1 MNKLFFA
8 PILVV
13 LLTLFANSGYS
24 LSNTFYISTSGY
36 DYCYIWG
43 AGPTYSSARGTA
55 DYSICNYNDE
65 YRIGQNVTGGTENV
79 FRGYVRFNSS
89 SLPDNAIVSGFK
101 VANYINTNDFY
112 LDTDTNIS
120 IRAYDWNTA
129 YPLNESGNMEIAYD
143 SCLASTGE
151 QVLYFNSSKIPPD
164 YYTDYGVIYTPPM
177 NITSVINVT
186 GYSYFCMLSNWDISN
201 TAPTNNEFIDVYNFY
216 ANNML
221 IVYYTLP
228 APIPDYIN
236 VTLLSPV
243 NDSKLG
249 YNDINFSYQP
259 FANYPFA
266 NCSLYINGLWNKS
279 NSSAIVNNT
288 ITWINQTGF
297 LNQTLNWTIGCWA
310 NNTFNTSFVNYTLNV
325 SKAYPVAAP
334 IPDYINVTLLSP
346 VNDSK
351 LGYNDINFSYQ
362 PFANYPFANCSL
374 YINGLWNKSNSS
386 AIVNNTITWINQTGF
401 LNQTLNWTIGCWANN
416 TFNTSFVNY
425 TLNVSKAYP
434 VASPIVPLDISD
446 LPIFEF
452 PSNQFCINDS
462 VLYLEYLYNIS
473 DNYSSNFVNRSY
485 LTECAYGC
493 SINRCNA
500 SPLDTYLYLAGG
512 ILVLLVMLI
521 LFKMLL

>member
-24 LSNTFYISTSGY
+24 LSDTFYISTSGY

-101 VANYINTNDFY
+101 VANYIDTNDFY
-112 LDTDTNIS
+112 LDTNTNIS

-164 YYTDYGVIYTPPM
+164 YYTDYGVVYTPPM

-201 TAPTNNEFIDVYNFY
+201 TAPTNNEFIDFYNSY
-216 ANNML
+216 TTNRL

-228 APIPDYIN
+228 
-236 VTLLSPV
+236 
-243 NDSKLG
+243 
-249 YNDINFSYQP
+249 
-259 FANYPFA
+259 
-266 NCSLYINGLWNKS
+266 
-279 NSSAIVNNT
+279 
-288 ITWINQTGF
+288 
-297 LNQTLNWTIGCWA
+297 
-310 NNTFNTSFVNYTLNV
+310 
-325 SKAYPVAAP
+325 AP